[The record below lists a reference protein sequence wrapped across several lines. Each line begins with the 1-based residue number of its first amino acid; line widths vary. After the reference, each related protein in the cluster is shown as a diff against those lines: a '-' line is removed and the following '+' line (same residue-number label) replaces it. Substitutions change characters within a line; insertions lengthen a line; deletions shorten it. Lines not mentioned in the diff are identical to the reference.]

1 MEMTPRSRNHF
12 LPQRKERGVLLLLFA
27 AALILRLVLLGYVE
41 IIETDGSY
49 YGYLAGAVQSGSYAE
64 LLNPAWPPLYPALT
78 GLAAGITGD
87 LEAAGGLVSA
97 ICGALLVPLVYL
109 LGRGIAGGGVG
120 FVAAFLTAFHPRLVF
135 FSVMYLTESLY
146 TFVFIASL
154 VLVSAALRRRNGIF
168 LFPAG
173 AVLALLYLTRPE
185 GMIAGTAI
193 LVSLIVLSG
202 SPGPAPKR
210 RMAVWLLPLG
220 AAVLLAPYV
229 LALHAHTGR
238 FSPTEKG
245 RYNFH
250 LTYRKE
256 YRETGIQ
263 VVTGWM
269 NRIPPTGPEADAVSG
284 DGDGSGY
291 ESEYRIGTFLA
302 YRWPAVLRHTARTF
316 FINLFDK
323 LPGAHYYV
331 LFVLAALGIVLPR
344 KRRAEEIL
352 WATVILVTIAA
363 MSVYFPLRRFFVH
376 FVPVLNIWAAC
387 ALVAIHARTGRSLS
401 GETDDAGGS
410 TAARRLLPVAFLLV
424 LVAAAATLYG
434 AGKIRGRDYPVEYRR
449 AGMWLLESEAGRI
462 VVSARKPEIS
472 FYARSEFVPLP
483 HTDPEKIGDW
493 MEREGVTHLFLDA
506 RLIPRTHP
514 ELVPLLEEDVVPAS
528 LHVIYRDH
536 GPAGKTVIF
545 EHRPHAGWER
555 DRSLPAP
562 ARRNAGIGNLL
573 RADAARL

>member
-1 MEMTPRSRNHF
+1 MAMTPRSSNHF
-12 LPQRKERGVLLLLFA
+12 LLQRSERGALLLLFA

-78 GLAAGITGD
+78 GLAARITGN

-97 ICGALLVPLVYL
+97 LSGAMLVPLVYL
-109 LGRGIAGGGVG
+109 LGRGIAGRGVG

-146 TFVFIASL
+146 TFVFIVSL
-154 VLVSAALRRRNGIF
+154 VLVSAAVRRRNGIF

-173 AVLALLYLTRPE
+173 AALALLYLTRPE
-185 GMIAGTAI
+185 GMIAGIAI

-202 SPGPAPKR
+202 WRGPAPKLR
-210 RMAVWLLPLG
+210 RRAAWLLPLG

-256 YRETGIQ
+256 YRETGIE
-263 VVTGWM
+263 VATGWM
-269 NRIPPTGPEADAVSG
+269 NRIPPADPEADAGQGAGVRP
-284 DGDGSGY
+284 GY

-302 YRWPAVLRHTARTF
+302 YRWPAVLRHTTRTF

-323 LPGAHYYV
+323 LPGVHYYI
-331 LFVLAALGIVLPR
+331 LFVLAVLGIVLPR
-344 KRRAEEIL
+344 KRRADEFL
-352 WATVILVTIAA
+352 WAAVILVTIAA
-363 MSVYFPLRRFFVH
+363 LSVYFPLRRFFVH
-376 FVPVLNIWAAC
+376 FVPLLNIWAAC
-387 ALVAIHARTGRSLS
+387 ALAAIHARTGPPLS
-401 GETDDAGGS
+401 GKIDGAGGFPV
-410 TAARRLLPVAFLLV
+410 ARRFLPVAVLLV
-424 LVAAAATLYG
+424 VVAAAATFYG

-449 AGMWLLESEAGRI
+449 AGVWLRESEAGRI

-472 FYARSEFVPLP
+472 FYARSAFVPLP
-483 HTDPEKIGDW
+483 HSGPEGIGDW

-514 ELVPLLEEDVVPAS
+514 ELVPLLEEDVVPVS
-528 LHVIYRDH
+528 LHVIYRDY

-545 EHRPHAGWER
+545 EHSPPAAGKSG
-555 DRSLPAP
+555 RSFQEP
-562 ARRNAGIGNLL
+562 AR
-573 RADAARL
+573 